1 MTDVDSRMRVAP
13 AVGDF
18 PACLPPTLEMEIRR
32 MYKELG
38 NIKPHIVVSHIPLWT
53 LGYDVKEK
61 IHATSDHI
69 VISGP
74 LPGSMSG

>member
-1 MTDVDSRMRVAP
+1 
-13 AVGDF
+13 
-18 PACLPPTLEMEIRR
+18 
-32 MYKELG
+32 MYTELG
-38 NIKPHIVVSHIPLWT
+38 NIKPHFVLSHIPLWT
-53 LGYDVKEK
+53 VGYDVKEK